1 MTFYYSN
8 IQLARNFYPR
18 THFSFSVLD
27 FCGFVVLTLI
37 QQTTNNYS
45 GILYPNSLFGKLLT
59 YTILAL
65 ENTGHGHPQG
75 LSQVLFTC
83 V

>member
-1 MTFYYSN
+1 MTFYIQIFNLQESSN
-8 IQLARNFYPR
+8 PGHI
-18 THFSFSVLD
+18 SVSLSLIS
-27 FCGFVVLTLI
+27 VVLTLI
-37 QQTTNNYS
+37 RQTTNNYS
-45 GILYPNSLFGKLLT
+45 GILYLNSLFGKLLT

-75 LSQVLFTC
+75 LSQVIFTY